1 MRVALYSRVSTDDQT
16 CLNQEREL
24 RAVAAHRG
32 WKIVKEYSDH
42 GISGAKDRGSRP
54 GLHQMLKAASQGK
67 FDLVMCWSVDRL
79 ARSLMNLLNM
89 LADLDAASVNLYLH
103 QQAVDTTTPTGRAM
117 FQMIGVFAE
126 FERSLIR
133 DRVKAGMA
141 RAKAEG
147 RSPGPKRIEVADP
160 TRYELVRM
168 MLARGDKPW
177 AVHRATG
184 TGHSTVLRIYGE
196 IISARVPAKELE
208 SEPGD

>member
-1 MRVALYSRVSTDDQT
+1 MRVAIYSRVSTDDQT

-54 GLHQMLKAASQGK
+54 GLHHMLKAAAQGK
-67 FDLVMCWSVDRL
+67 FDVVMCWSVDRL
-79 ARSLMNLLNM
+79 ARSLMNLLQM

-103 QQAVDTTTPTGRAM
+103 QQAVDTTTPAGRAM

-133 DRVKAGMA
+133 ERVKAGMA
-141 RAKAEG
+141 RAQAEG
-147 RSPGPKRIEVADP
+147 KRCGKKPLEESDP
-160 TRYELVRM
+160 ERYAQVKTLL
-168 MLARGDKPW
+168 LAVEKPW
-177 AVHRATG
+177 AVHKTTG
-184 TGHSTVLRIYGE
+184 TGHGTVLRILAE
-196 IISARVPAKELE
+196 LFPAKELAVMK
-208 SEPGD
+208 